1 MIDLYTFNFAY
12 LGTPSY
18 GNDGGT
24 FMIVGPGWKGET
36 PKGVKAVFQS
46 ETEFAYIL
54 SRTQLFNPD
63 DLDKVK
69 KTPATTRKPS
79 ASI

>member
-1 MIDLYTFNFAY
+1 
-12 LGTPSY
+12 
-18 GNDGGT
+18 
-24 FMIVGPGWKGET
+24 MIVGPGWKGET

-54 SRTQLFNPD
+54 FRTQLFNPA
-63 DLDKVK
+63 DLDNGEED
-69 KTPATTRKPS
+69 PGRLPRANPS